1 MLLSTILLQAAATLS
16 LGKIGAALGA
26 AIAALAAALGISKIG
41 QATMEASARQP
52 EKADNFRMTAIIRRI
67 SFRAFSF
74 WQIGTCRNIDICI
87 NSAKN
92 ICLQSP
98 FPLCYLNPVE
108 RRNT

>member
-52 EKADNFRMTAIIRRI
+52 EKADNFRMTAIILAALVEGACLFAI
-67 SFRAFSF
+67 VVCL
-74 WQIGTCRNIDICI
+74 I
-87 NSAKN
+87 AK
-92 ICLQSP
+92 
-98 FPLCYLNPVE
+98 
-108 RRNT
+108 